1 VLDRVQ
7 GAWYNSVSPTREP
20 SNDLPSNNRRM
31 GRVHECTRTLERKMG
46 QEVEGLTLPFRV
58 PLGRG
63 MTMFVSPEISEKGA
77 GVLG

>member
-1 VLDRVQ
+1 
-7 GAWYNSVSPTREP
+7 
-20 SNDLPSNNRRM
+20 M
-31 GRVHECTRTLERKMG
+31 HECTRTLERKMG